1 MPMSKQEIERTLR
14 SLRLSGIRQT
24 LDARLLQAS
33 QSRLPFIEVFSLL
46 LQDEL
51 DRRRTTTVERRFKLS
66 GLDERLTLD
75 DFDWR
80 FNPKLPKNACFELLT
95 LTFITDGQDA
105 ILIGPAGTGKSHI
118 AKAVAHAAILE
129 GFKVFCRDA
138 GELLTDFFFKTQTG
152 QKKKF
157 LKEIVEADLVVFDDL
172 FLQRKLQG
180 EAADNFQEIIMARYK
195 AKRSTMITSNRI
207 FDDWGRYLGDNA
219 QAAAI
224 IDRLLHR
231 GKLLKFEGKS
241 YRLKEA
247 AFRLAKPDT
256 AE

>member
-14 SLRLSGIRQT
+14 TLRLSGIRQT

-33 QSRLPFIEVFSLL
+33 QSRMPFIEVFSAL
-46 LQDEL
+46 LQDEV
-51 DRRRTTTVERRFKLS
+51 DRRRSTTIERRFKLS

-80 FNPKLPKNACFELLT
+80 FNPKLPKNTCFELLT
-95 LTFITDGQDA
+95 LKFIREGQDA
-105 ILIGPAGTGKSHI
+105 VLIGPAGTGKSHV
-118 AKAVAHAAILE
+118 AKAIAHAAILD
-129 GFKVFCRDA
+129 GFKVFSKDA
-138 GELLTDFFFKTQTG
+138 GELLIDFFFKTQTG

-157 LKEIVEADLVVFDDL
+157 LKELIDADLVVFDDL
-172 FLQRKLQG
+172 FLQRKLQAD
-180 EAADNFQEIIMARYK
+180 AADNFQEIIMARYK
-195 AKRSTMITSNRI
+195 ARRSTLITSNRI
-207 FDDWGRYLGDNA
+207 FEDWGKYLGDNA
-219 QAAAI
+219 LAVAI

-247 AFRLAKPDT
+247 AFRLAKSNPT
-256 AE
+256 E